1 MISSTSV
8 IYERVFRMAGDVLQ
22 SGAALAGK
30 KRRGKRFLS
39 FCRDTLVG
47 NPGDPLIG
55 FPIVSNR
62 RELPTENRELLLKKS
77 QPRLPQMSLFAHRGQ
92 PLQIRYRFLHCDPI
106 TKGDNPA

>member
-1 MISSTSV
+1 
-8 IYERVFRMAGDVLQ
+8 MAGYVRHAGQRRL
-22 SGAALAGK
+22 GK

-92 PLQIRYRFLHCDPI
+92 PLRIRYRFLRRDPI
-106 TKGDNPA
+106 TKDDSPA